1 MVSLQHDLAEEAI
14 KAATS
19 FGAGYA
25 EARLHF
31 NMQQE
36 VAIKNGEFEPPGY
49 SESLGIGM
57 RVLYKGAMAFGA
69 TNLLTKESV
78 RELAERVTKN
88 AKASVKQFR
97 KKVALSEEKP
107 HKAKWGAVEK
117 ELLEDVEVAKMISSL
132 KEIESELLTSYGAST
147 LPFRLIAIN
156 LLLEEKFYA
165 NTDGSRIESR
175 VPRVNLFA
183 VLTGMDSG
191 NVVQRFVQTGRS
203 GGWEVFREGRFFE
216 RVKEEAGTIVKILKN
231 ARKFTPGKFDV
242 IVGPEV
248 AGIMTHESVGHPG
261 EADRI
266 LGREGAQAGESYL
279 SSSDIGRQV
288 GNENATII
296 DDPTIPG
303 SSGFYLFD
311 DEGVS
316 ARKRI
321 LIKNGKINEF
331 LHNRETASEFSL
343 KSNAA
348 ARANQYSVEPIVRM
362 ANTYVEPGD
371 MKLDEM
377 IKEVKEGVIIK
388 NFMEWNIDDK
398 RFNQRYV
405 GHEAYRIVNGELAE
419 MIRNPVLE
427 VTTPR
432 LWSSISSKSRD
443 LVFDSATCG
452 KGDPSQ
458 GIPVWHGGPY
468 MLLKDMYLG
477 AR

>member
-1 MVSLQHDLAEEAI
+1 
-14 KAATS
+14 
-19 FGAGYA
+19 
-25 EARLHF
+25 
-31 NMQQE
+31 
-36 VAIKNGEFEPPGY
+36 
-49 SESLGIGM
+49 
-57 RVLYKGAMAFGA
+57 
-69 TNLLTKESV
+69 NLLSKESV
-78 RELAERVTKN
+78 RELARKVTKN
-88 AKASVKQFR
+88 AKASVKGFR
-97 KKVALSEEKP
+97 KRVGLSEEKAY
-107 HKAKWGAVEK
+107 KAKWGAVER
-117 ELLEDVEVAKMISSL
+117 ELLENVEIATMISSL
-132 KEIESELLTSYGAST
+132 KEIENDLTASFGKEA
-147 LPFRLIAIN
+147 LPFRLMA
-156 LLLEEKFYA
+156 LHLSAEEKFYA

-175 VPRVNLFA
+175 VPRVGLFA
-183 VLTGMDSG
+183 ILTGIESG

-203 GGWEVFREGRFFE
+203 GGWEVFEEGRFRE
-216 RVKEEAGTIVKILKN
+216 RVKEEASTVLKILKS
-231 ARKFTPGKFDV
+231 AEKFQPGKFDV

-303 SSGFYLFD
+303 SSGYYLYD
-311 DEGVS
+311 DEGVK
-316 ARKRI
+316 AKKRV
-321 LIKNGKINEF
+321 LISKGKINEF
-331 LHNRETASEFSL
+331 LHNRETAKEL
-343 KSNAA
+343 GLNSNAA

-371 MKLDEM
+371 MQFEEM
-377 IKEVKEGVIIK
+377 VKEVKDGVIIK

-405 GHEAYRIVNGELAE
+405 GHEAYRIINGEIRG
-419 MIRNPVLE
+419 MVRNPILE

-432 LWSSISSKSRD
+432 LWSSIAAKSRD
-443 LVFDSATCG
+443 LIFDSATCG

-468 MLLKDMYLG
+468 MLLKDMHLG